1 LPPASAKRSLPAISR
16 SPFSLI
22 FQSAPLL
29 LVATFVTIAL
39 LWPRIGATTLWVLAG
54 ICALAFAI
62 GIWHKFGRDQTP
74 HS

>member
-1 LPPASAKRSLPAISR
+1 MSR
-16 SPFSLI
+16 SPLSLI

-54 ICALAFAI
+54 VCALTFAF
-62 GIWHKFGRDQTP
+62 GIWHKFFRQQTP
-74 HS
+74 R